1 MVSRRNSTLTAML
14 IWLLVAGC
22 TGQRLVR
29 HASDLPSGAWEEAS
43 GHQKVRFEP
52 DRIVVAEDRS
62 LKAMRILQR
71 APGTLILR
79 DEGIKETWT
88 ISLEEDVLR
97 FGHDGRI
104 QTYRPMAKA
113 SLDLDLTPLPL
124 GDPSKLSPQE
134 IKNIQNEI
142 TRRRDRD
149 QAVRKDPKL
158 KEEWAAVDADNFAYL
173 TSLVQQVGWID
184 TAHFG
189 KQATAAAIIIAKHS
203 SDPRLMQAI
212 LPSVEK
218 DMTYSGI
225 SAELFSVLYDES
237 RLTLGYKQRY
247 GTQLAEDKAG
257 PYVVPLE
264 EPDRV
269 DELRKA
275 IALPPLA
282 EYLATASKYL
292 YDGKPIRI
300 LSDK

>member
-1 MVSRRNSTLTAML
+1 VR
-14 IWLLVAGC
+14 
-22 TGQRLVR
+22 R
-29 HASDLPSGAWEEAS
+29 HASELPSGAWEEAS

-52 DRIVVAEDRS
+52 DRIVVAEDRG

-71 APGTLILR
+71 APGMLIVR

-88 ISLEEDVLR
+88 ISREGEVLR
-97 FGHDGRI
+97 FGHGGKI

-124 GDPSKLSPQE
+124 GDPSRLSAQE

-142 TRRRDRD
+142 IRRRDRD

-173 TSLVQQVGWID
+173 KSLVQRVGWID

-189 KQATAAAIIIAKHS
+189 KPATAAAIIIAKHS

-218 DMTYSGI
+218 DMTHSGI

-237 RLTLGYKQRY
+237 RLALGYKQRY
-247 GTQLAEDKAG
+247 GTQLAEDQAG

-269 DELRKA
+269 NELRKA

-300 LSDK
+300 LSDD